1 MAIHVIIIICTVYS
15 VGSMVFWRGTDNMSV
30 AGLVAFRYFTMDS
43 NVLAGFGLGCGLW
56 TLQNLVRKRML

>member
-1 MAIHVIIIICTVYS
+1 
-15 VGSMVFWRGTDNMSV
+15 MVFWRGTDNMSV